1 MHLGDFGSVAAKLPR
16 CRVGRPH
23 HWSIS
28 DMRQS
33 SLSDNYGDSV
43 SPSVRFGLPFER
55 SGYIISLHTSTSFDP
70 RHCTNPQQFD
80 PSRLCRAF
88 LKDVP

>member
-55 SGYIISLHTSTSFDP
+55 SGYIISPHTSTSFDP
-70 RHCTNPQQFD
+70 VAGPIRSN
-80 PSRLCRAF
+80 SIRAVCAGHF
-88 LKDVP
+88 